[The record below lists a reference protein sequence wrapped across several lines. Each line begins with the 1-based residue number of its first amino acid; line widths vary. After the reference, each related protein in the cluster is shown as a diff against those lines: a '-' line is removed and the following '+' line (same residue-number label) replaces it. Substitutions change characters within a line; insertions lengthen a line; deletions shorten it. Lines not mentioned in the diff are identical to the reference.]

1 MRARLIVAALAVL
14 TLIANRVLGV
24 EWPWAVA
31 AALAVFAVGEVS
43 GRLLRPRQ
51 APAAMPASVPT
62 AGRATSGY
70 PLSPRELEVALL
82 IVTGLTS
89 KEVGTKLGIKR
100 GTVDKTIDHIY
111 DKLGIRSRAQLAIW
125 LMDRGLLESSEKAQV
140 NTTSYK

>member
-31 AALAVFAVGEVS
+31 AGLAVFAVGEVS
-43 GRLLRPRQ
+43 GRILRPRQ
-51 APAAMPASVPT
+51 APATTPPPVPT
-62 AGRATSGY
+62 GVGAAAGY

-89 KEVGTKLGIKR
+89 KEVGTKLGILR
-100 GTVDKTIDHIY
+100 GTVDKTIEHIY

-125 LMDRGLLESSEKAQV
+125 LMDRGLLESSEKDQA